1 MLKNILRTVFALIFF
16 SCTAHASFTAPYP
29 KDWTHI
35 RTLGDYKVYHKET
48 YTNLVNVGGEKR
60 LNTWAKYVAR
70 DTKPNLFQM
79 RKDDYVLVQLQF
91 ICSTRQYAIISGTT
105 YFSKGGQPRASV
117 VDEPQFTRIQ
127 SNSIESRIANRVCSQ
142 QYRA

>member
-1 MLKNILRTVFALIFF
+1 MLKNIFSSVFVLMFF
-16 SCTAHASFTAPYP
+16 SSTTQASLTVPYP

-35 RTLGDYKVYHKET
+35 RTVGDYKVYHKAN

-105 YFSKGGQPRASV
+105 YFSKGGHPRASV
-117 VDEPQFTRIQ
+117 VDEPQFMRIQ
-127 SNSIESRIANRVCSQ
+127 HNSIESRIANRVCGQ